1 MCSFWKKTWTVPT
14 IGLEMSSC
22 NLTAITEKADES
34 QRRCKLLESRLENE
48 ENKVISLQSQ
58 LVGAK
63 HGLEDTEEKLNETN
77 RSLKMLELEVNNLQ
91 AKAEDNI
98 KTVKSQEEEI
108 KLLKESL
115 KSAEVA
121 GDRAEMKV
129 AELINQAKIAAE
141 KIEVGQEDVEQKD
154 RQMKM
159 LTREL
164 ED

>member
-1 MCSFWKKTWTVPT
+1 
-14 IGLEMSSC
+14 
-22 NLTAITEKADES
+22 
-34 QRRCKLLESRLENE
+34 
-48 ENKVISLQSQ
+48 
-58 LVGAK
+58 
-63 HGLEDTEEKLNETN
+63 
-77 RSLKMLELEVNNLQ
+77 MLELEVNKLHS
-91 AKAEDNI
+91 KAEDGI

-129 AELINQAKIAAE
+129 AELMNQAKIAGE

-164 ED
+164 EATERKLEDKTNAFKNYQDELEKTVGELAKY